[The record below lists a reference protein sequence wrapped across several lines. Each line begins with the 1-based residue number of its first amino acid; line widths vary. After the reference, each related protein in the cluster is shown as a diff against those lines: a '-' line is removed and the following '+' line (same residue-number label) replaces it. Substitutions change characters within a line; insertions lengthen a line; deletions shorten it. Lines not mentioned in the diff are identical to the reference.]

1 MKNQGVIKKDL
12 QAPDSGGFRA
22 IVAALGT
29 ALMVACASTPPSEEI
44 PSAETYYRQ
53 GLETLE
59 GRRVF
64 LFFRDVDYA
73 RAIEMFQEVIDNY
86 PYSDYATLAELKI
99 ADVYFEQE
107 RYEEA
112 AGYFQ
117 DFVELHPS
125 HPQVPYA
132 IYQRGLCSFERMRAP
147 DQDPGPTD
155 EAIAQ
160 FSVLLERYPTSEYA
174 EDGKEKLREAENR
187 MAEYSIGVGDFY
199 VDRGQY
205 YAAAERYRETLD
217 SYPNHREHQRTQYRL
232 ALALRNM
239 GHKRE
244 ASRLLVHLLSSQPD
258 EDLAEEAEDA
268 LRDLNGAAE

>member
-1 MKNQGVIKKDL
+1 MKNQGVIKKVH
-12 QAPDSGGFRA
+12 QTPDFGGFRA
-22 IVAALGT
+22 VVAAVGT
-29 ALMVACASTPPSEEI
+29 VLVVACASTPPSEEI
-44 PSAETYYRQ
+44 PSAESYYRR

-73 RAIEMFQEVIDNY
+73 RAIELFQEVIDNY
-86 PYSDYATLAELKI
+86 PYSDFATLAELKI

-147 DQDPGPTD
+147 DQDPGPTH

-160 FSVLLERYPTSEYA
+160 FTVLLERYPTSQYT
-174 EDGKEKLREAENR
+174 EDGRAKLEEAENR

-199 VDRGQY
+199 FDRGQY
-205 YAAAERYRETLD
+205 YAAAERYRETLEA
-217 SYPNHREHQRTQYRL
+217 YPDHRQHQRTQYRL

-239 GHKRE
+239 GYEQE
-244 ASRLLVHLLSSQPD
+244 ASRLLVQLLSSQPD
-258 EDLAEEAEDA
+258 GELAEDAEEA